1 MNPDAM
7 QESYSANTSMAHDM
21 VNAQRLIHLS
31 IERNLERNR
40 KHAKRTRLRKKEMM
54 EVMKGRVVELQREA
68 VDLEDLLQENAT
80 TSILLTLGAE
90 KNQPQPI
97 VESNAISNVEVPRGD
112 IVELLKSK
120 VRAVVAKKNRP
131 CAFDERFK
139 SSNRVRW
146 LETKRND
153 SDTSSSDGSLFSG
166 SSTTNGQ
173 DSSNVSSHIDSKS
186 ELYSLKHSLGCD
198 RSDNLMDLIRLK
210 EANDDFLAKKE
221 RNRLNSKFTRDRKKL
236 FQVEMQ
242 RLIAFM
248 ECQNRVMRE
257 KLCRQFRGD
266 FNP

>member
-1 MNPDAM
+1 
-7 QESYSANTSMAHDM
+7 
-21 VNAQRLIHLS
+21 
-31 IERNLERNR
+31 
-40 KHAKRTRLRKKEMM
+40 
-54 EVMKGRVVELQREA
+54 
-68 VDLEDLLQENAT
+68 LEDLLQENAT

-97 VESNAISNVEVPRGD
+97 VESNATSNVEVPRGD

-131 CAFDERFK
+131 CTFDERFK
-139 SSNRVRW
+139 SSNRIRW

-210 EANDDFLAKKE
+210 EANDDFLAK
-221 RNRLNSKFTRDRKKL
+221 
-236 FQVEMQ
+236 
-242 RLIAFM
+242 
-248 ECQNRVMRE
+248 
-257 KLCRQFRGD
+257 
-266 FNP
+266 